1 MALAVPKKLVLLSA
15 ISGKLTFFEFFPW
28 PLLLITGLGPILS
41 KLQIFYLAS
50 VVCFYELLLCKY
62 LCWIIGLLPYFINL
76 CSTCSLLVLGY
87 FVSCVCR
94 ITLRLTLCELISCI
108 TVSSITCTV
117 IPSKFSQLSVTEAT
131 CCLDFIK
138 STELGTTSC
147 MNLT

>member
-28 PLLLITGLGPILS
+28 PLLLITGVGPILS

-50 VVCFYELLLCKY
+50 VVCFYELLLRKY
-62 LCWIIGLLPYFINL
+62 LCWLIGLLPYFINL

-87 FVSCVCR
+87 FVSWVCR

-108 TVSSITCTV
+108 TVSSITWFLPRDAVHKRGCCIVRCRPVT
-117 IPSKFSQLSVTEAT
+117 LSVRLVRGLCRNE
-131 CCLDFIK
+131 
-138 STELGTTSC
+138 
-147 MNLT
+147 